1 MPKVYL
7 VVTAVGRDKR
17 GTVEKIT
24 DVVVE
29 NHANIEES
37 KMARLGGEFAVIM
50 LLSLSGENQDKIIN
64 GFEDLQTHGL
74 MITCRATDFSRL
86 QKFRNYVPYEISLVG
101 ADHEGIVNH
110 IARYLASE
118 QINIEEVDT
127 TVTHAPNTGTP
138 LFAMSAR
145 VQAPPQLSLGQLRN
159 KLEKVGEELDVDIG
173 IKVPLG

>member
-1 MPKVYL
+1 MSKVYL
-7 VVTAVGRDKR
+7 VVTAIGRDKR

-24 DVVVE
+24 DVVVAH
-29 NHANIEES
+29 HANIEES

-50 LLSLSGENQDKIIN
+50 LLSLSDENQDKIIS
-64 GFEDLQTHGL
+64 GFEGLQAHGL
-74 MITCRATDFSRL
+74 MIACRTTDFSRL
-86 QKFRNYVPYEISLVG
+86 QKFMEYVPYEIMVVG

-118 QINIEEVDT
+118 QINIEEMDT

-145 VQAPPQLSLGQLRN
+145 VQAPPELSLGQLRS
-159 KLEKVGEELDVDIG
+159 KLATVGEALDVDIDV
-173 IKVPLG
+173 KVRLG

>member
-24 DVVVE
+24 DVVVKH
-29 NHANIEES
+29 HANIEES

-50 LLSLSGENQDKIIN
+50 LLSLSDKNQDKIIS
-64 GFEDLQTHGL
+64 GFEGLQTHGL
-74 MITCRATDFSRL
+74 MITCRATDLSRL
-86 QKFRNYVPYEISLVG
+86 QKFRNYVPYEISVVG

-118 QINIEEVDT
+118 QINIEEMDT

-138 LFAMSAR
+138 LFAMSAK
-145 VQAPPQLSLGQLRN
+145 VQVPPQLRLGQLRN
-159 KLEKVGEELDVDIG
+159 KLEKVGEKLDVDID

>member
-1 MPKVYL
+1 MPKIYL
-7 VVTAVGRDKR
+7 VVTAIGRDKR

-29 NHANIEES
+29 HHANIEES

-50 LLSLSGENQDKIIN
+50 LLSLSDENQDKIIT
-64 GFEDLQTHGL
+64 GFESLQTHGL
-74 MITCRATDFSRL
+74 TITCRTTDFSRL
-86 QKFRNYVPYEISLVG
+86 QKFIGYVPYEISVIG

-118 QINIEEVDT
+118 QINIEEMDT

-138 LFAMSAR
+138 LFSMSAK
-145 VQAPPQLSLGQLRN
+145 VQAPPELSLGQLRS
-159 KLEKVGEELDVDIG
+159 KLANVGEELDVDIEV
-173 IKVPLG
+173 KVPLG

>member
-1 MPKVYL
+1 MSKVYL
-7 VVTAVGRDKR
+7 VVTVVGRDKR

-24 DVVVE
+24 DVVVAH
-29 NHANIEES
+29 HANIEES

-50 LLSLSGENQDKIIN
+50 LLSLSDENQDRIIT

-74 MITCRATDFSRL
+74 VITCSATDFSRL
-86 QKFRNYVPYEISLVG
+86 QKFRNYVPYEISVAG

-118 QINIEEVDT
+118 QINIEEMDT

-138 LFAMSAR
+138 LFAMSAE
-145 VQAPPQLSLGQLRN
+145 VQAPPQLSLGQLRK
-159 KLEKVGEELDVDIG
+159 KLEKVGERLDVDID
-173 IKVPLG
+173 IKVPLS